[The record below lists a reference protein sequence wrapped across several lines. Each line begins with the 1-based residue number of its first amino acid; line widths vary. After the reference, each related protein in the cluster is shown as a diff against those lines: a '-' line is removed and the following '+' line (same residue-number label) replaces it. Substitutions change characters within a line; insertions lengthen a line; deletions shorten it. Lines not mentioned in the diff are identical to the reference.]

1 MLRHTIHEEAVVE
14 RSPDTLDELRKFSR
28 EVLERSKL
36 DAYNRGLVLL
46 AIDEILT
53 AIVEDARRS
62 NDSEKMILTFDMN
75 EVRVRVIIEDSQTEF
90 GNDLDEESF
99 QMLSKDASRR
109 EIDVQFIISVFD
121 EVTYKFQKGI
131 ENRLILT
138 KFIEDA

>member
-14 RSPDTLDELRKFSR
+14 RSSDALNELRQFSR
-28 EVLERSKL
+28 DVLERSKL

-46 AIDEILT
+46 AVDEILT
-53 AIVEDARRS
+53 ATVEDARRS
-62 NDSEKMILTFDMN
+62 NNEEKIILTFDIN

-99 QMLSKDASRR
+99 QMLSRDASRR
-109 EIDVQFIISVFD
+109 EIDVQFIVSVFD

-138 KFIEDA
+138 KFIEGA